1 MTGVAFDSLQ
11 SKNNDLIRRTI
22 DGSVFL
28 APITAP
34 VIASLTG
41 SDKLLNPLPA
51 GYEDVGWVDDSGA
64 TMARSVDTANATSWG
79 AVEPT
84 RTDITKDT
92 KTIKIICQETKA
104 LTIGLYTGADMTGV
118 TADPTTGEVDI
129 ATPARPSIKHY
140 RCLVLGV
147 DLTDS
152 GEIYLA
158 KFYPKVSVT
167 DYDDEKF
174 QSKADDPVTRGV
186 TLTAYIDNTLGYSAR
201 DLYGGQ
207 GWAALTSAMGF

>member
-1 MTGVAFDSLQ
+1 MTGVAFDTLQ
-11 SKNNDLIRRTI
+11 SKNNELIRRTI

-28 APITAP
+28 APFSADP
-34 VIASLTG
+34 IASLTDT
-41 SDKLLNPLPA
+41 DKLLKPLPA
-51 GYEDVGWVDDSGA
+51 GYADLGWLDDSGA

-92 KTIKIICQETKA
+92 KTIKVIAQETSA
-104 LTIGLYTGADMTGV
+104 QTIGLYTGADMTGI
-118 TADPTTGEVDI
+118 TADPTSGEVDI
-129 ATPARPSIKHY
+129 ATPSRPSVRHY

-147 DLTDS
+147 DLTDV
-152 GEIYLA
+152 GEIYMA
-158 KFYPKVSVT
+158 KFYPRVSVT

-186 TLTAYIDNTLGYSAR
+186 TLTAYIDSTLGYSAR
-201 DLYGGQ
+201 DLYGGS
-207 GWAALTSAMGF
+207 GWFSLKTAMGF